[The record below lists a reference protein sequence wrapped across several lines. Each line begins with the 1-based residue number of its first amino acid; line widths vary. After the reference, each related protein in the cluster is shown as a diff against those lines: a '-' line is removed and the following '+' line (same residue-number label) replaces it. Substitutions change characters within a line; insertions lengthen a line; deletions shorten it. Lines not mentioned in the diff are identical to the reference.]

1 MFKDRKKE
9 IERAAEEARKKRL
22 EAAIAQASP
31 HVQLGEGARF
41 EKGIEFLQEG
51 IGKNTQFYGMD
62 YRQFLKDI
70 KQEPRGLYE
79 KACSIA
85 EKILRI
91 KPDKKTAESMEEKL
105 KAAYIIASPSGVL
118 SLSLLLMILLP
129 LSILAL
135 VLAGILD
142 LLFSAIM
149 VFFSLILV
157 YLAYNY
163 PESHARSVQVKMSS
177 DIVLAILYM
186 VIYMRNNPSIE
197 GAVKFAADNLT
208 GPLSWDL
215 KKLMW
220 DVEVGVHDTVDAAL
234 LSYLA
239 KWKDKNR
246 EFAESLHLLRNSTS
260 EADIR
265 RDAMYDEAVSV
276 ILNGTRERMKHFAQ
290 GLRMPVMLI
299 HAMGIMLPIIGLV
312 MFPIIVLFMQDTV
325 KPAFIFLGYD
335 VFLPAFIFWYMSYIL
350 QTKPPTFS
358 QPDTS
363 QAKGIPPLGKFRV
376 GRIMF
381 PVLPLSIAAALPFLL
396 SGAALLASPDTL
408 VSLNASIII
417 IVGLAAGIFI
427 YGFLDSRQKMK
438 IRSDIEKI
446 EDEFSEALFQLGN
459 KLEGGTPIEV
469 ATDRATENLKN
480 LKIAEFFWNISVNM
494 KKLGFSFEQA
504 LFDSEYGA
512 VWAYPSRL
520 IKSVMRVIVQS
531 SEKGVRVAAGSM
543 LTVSRYLKDMHEVKE
558 EINEIL
564 GETVSSMKF
573 LALFLAPIVS
583 GVVVTMAVIIMRILS
598 SLCGQ
603 IGELASGTDVS
614 GFSSFVFCAGWGQG
628 TATPPISASAFQ
640 FVVGLY
646 MIETIILL
654 SFFINRIEY
663 GDDAIGLRDTLAITM
678 LFATIMYVAS
688 WFVTQSMFGAPIEQL
703 LLASA
708 GK

>member
-1 MFKDRKKE
+1 MFGSRKKK
-9 IERAAEEARKKRL
+9 IEELAEEARKRQMEKVIQ
-22 EAAIAQASP
+22 EASP
-31 HVQLGEGARF
+31 HMQLDSSVM
-41 EKGIEFLQEG
+41 
-51 IGKNTQFYGMD
+51 GKDYKFYGTD

-70 KQEPRGLYE
+70 KQEPQGLYE
-79 KACSIA
+79 KSCSIA

-91 KPDKKTAESMEEKL
+91 KPDKNTGDTIEEKL
-105 KAAYIIASPSGVL
+105 KTAYINASPSGVL
-118 SLSLLLMILLP
+118 SLTMLLLLVLP
-129 LSILAL
+129 VSILAL
-135 VLAGILD
+135 M
-142 LLFSAIM
+142 LFGAM
-149 VFFSLILV
+149 DFMFSLILLLFSLVLV
-157 YLAYNY
+157 YLVYNY

-197 GAVKFAADNLT
+197 GAVRFAADNLT

-220 DVEVGVHDTVDAAL
+220 DVEVGVHETVDAAL

-239 KWKDKNR
+239 KWKDKNH

-260 EADIR
+260 EVDLR
-265 RDAMYDEAVSV
+265 RDAMYDEAISV
-276 ILNGTRERMKHFAQ
+276 ILNGTRERMKHYAQ

-299 HAMGIMLPIIGLV
+299 HAMGILLPIIGLV
-312 MFPIIVLFMQDTV
+312 MFPIIVLFMQDAV
-325 KPAFIFLGYD
+325 KPIFIFLGYD
-335 VFLPAFIFWYMSYIL
+335 IFLPAFIFWYMNYIL

-363 QAKGIPPLGKFRV
+363 QTKGLPPMGKFRLNKSFV
-376 GRIMF
+376 PILPVSILAAAPFLITGISGF
-381 PVLPLSIAAALPFLL
+381 AAAEAAHSVLPSIM
-396 SGAALLASPDTL
+396 
-408 VSLNASIII
+408 III
-417 IVGLAAGIFI
+417 GLAAGIFA
-427 YGFLDSRQKMK
+427 YGFLDSYQKMK
-438 IRSDIEKI
+438 IRNDIEKI

-459 KLEGGTPIEV
+459 KAAGGTPIEV
-469 ATDRATENLKN
+469 ATDRASENLKN
-480 LKIAEFFWNISVNM
+480 MKIAEFFWNISANM

-504 LFDSEYGA
+504 LFDKEYGA

-520 IKSVMRVIVQS
+520 IRSVMQAIVQS
-531 SEKGVRVAAGSM
+531 SEKGVRVASMSM
-543 LTVSRYLKDMHEVKE
+543 LTVSRYLKGMHEVKE

-603 IGELASGTDVS
+603 IGNLASETDVS

-628 TATPPISASAFQ
+628 TGTPPISANAFQ
-640 FVVGLY
+640 LVVGLY
-646 MIETIILL
+646 MLETIILL

-663 GDDAIGLRDTLAITM
+663 GDDAIGLRDTVAITT
-678 LFATIMYVAS
+678 LFATIVYVAS
-688 WFVTQSMFGAPIEQL
+688 WFITQAMFGAPIEQL
-703 LLASA
+703 LMTSVK
-708 GK
+708 GT